1 MLNALSSRLHSLR
14 HLCDRREASPEP
26 QPQVQP
32 ALPRR
37 RPRPYPEP
45 RQELL
50 SHRRIHRAHRFIP
63 GLNFPQPEPP
73 ALTPRA
79 TPEPEQ
85 TPEPQRTLE
94 PELPPEPKLE
104 ITEGSTTPKP
114 QPLAPQ
120 SYQQLKE
127 GECINDLVIN
137 KTLTRLQREHEDQH
151 SNGLV
156 NSFFYYCFAA
166 KKPMLLP
173 RHVDLQQFT
182 ADQVFWPCHSSNH
195 WFLVVVDNRHQCLW
209 VVDSFYGRNLVDQD
223 VSVCSQTSMEFAKR
237 IRGWHQRLMAD
248 HGETERAEAL
258 PNWPVLRQPV
268 PMQRNDKDCGV
279 AILWAAEQLMQGN
292 SALGSVRAAAPYQD
306 YRQHLCQ
313 YFQPTVSTNRT
324 SPD

>member
-1 MLNALSSRLHSLR
+1 MLNSLSSGLHALR
-14 HLCDRREASPEP
+14 HICDRREASPEP

-32 ALPRR
+32 TLPRR

-50 SHRRIHRAHRFIP
+50 IQRRIHRAHRFIP
-63 GLNFPQPEPP
+63 GLNVPQPVPPPQPEPP

-79 TPEPEQ
+79 TPEPQQ
-85 TPEPQRTLE
+85 TPEPE
-94 PELPPEPKLE
+94 LE

-114 QPLAPQ
+114 QFLEPQ

-127 GECINDLVIN
+127 GKCINDLVIN
-137 KTLTRLQREHEDQH
+137 KTLARLQREHEDQH

-166 KKPMLLP
+166 KEPMTLP

-209 VVDSFYGRNLVDQD
+209 VVDSFYNADMVDQD
-223 VSVCSQTSMEFAKR
+223 DSVCSQTAMEFAKR
-237 IRGWHQRLMAD
+237 IRSWHQRLMAA

-268 PMQRNDKDCGV
+268 PMQRNNKDCGV
-279 AILWAAEQLMQGN
+279 AILWAAEQLFQRN
-292 SALGSVRAAAPYQD
+292 STLGSVRAAAPYQD

-313 YFQPTVSTNRT
+313 YFQPTVRT
-324 SPD
+324 DRASPD